1 MRVHGTL
8 SKWNDDRGFGFIT
21 PAKGDRDI
29 FVHISEFPRD
39 GVRPRVDELISF
51 EVEISPDGKRRA
63 VRVMRPNRPAPRG
76 PSIGRRPS
84 QARRRWLDA
93 SISLAVVAA
102 IGVYAMHQFESR
114 STAKE
119 APRSSPIR
127 EVADTDSKY
136 ACDGRTHCSEMRSC
150 DEATWFIRHCPN
162 TKMDGNGDG
171 VPCETQWCN

>member
-51 EVEISPDGKRRA
+51 EVESAPDGKRRA

-76 PSIGRRPS
+76 PSIIRRPNP
-84 QARRRWLDA
+84 ARRRWLDG

-102 IGVYAMHQFESR
+102 IGVYATHQFESR

-119 APRSSPIR
+119 APGSSSIRSAA
-127 EVADTDSKY
+127 ETDSKY
-136 ACDGRTHCSEMRSC
+136 TCDGRTHCSEMRSC

>member
-51 EVEISPDGKRRA
+51 EVESAPDGKRRA

-76 PSIGRRPS
+76 PSISRRHNP
-84 QARRRWLDA
+84 ARRRWLDG

-102 IGVYAMHQFESR
+102 IGVYATHQFESR

-119 APRSSPIR
+119 APGSSSIRSAA
-127 EVADTDSKY
+127 ETDSKY
-136 ACDGRTHCSEMRSC
+136 TCDGRTHCSEMRSC